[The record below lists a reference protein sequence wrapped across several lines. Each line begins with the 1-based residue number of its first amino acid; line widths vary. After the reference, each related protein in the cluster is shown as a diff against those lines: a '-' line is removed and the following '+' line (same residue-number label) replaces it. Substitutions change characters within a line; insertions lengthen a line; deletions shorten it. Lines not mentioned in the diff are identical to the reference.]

1 VEASQDRGSIRTT
14 VRWVSGV
21 NVLAGV
27 WLMLAPFALGYG
39 DVTAAV
45 WNDVIIGLTVF
56 VLALFR
62 EAKPLE
68 HEGVSWT
75 NFVLGAWLLVAPFVA
90 GYGDVGAAVGND
102 ITLGVIIL
110 ICAAW
115 SAVASRN
122 VQPAS

>member
-1 VEASQDRGSIRTT
+1 MTSADQKRPAIRST

-45 WNDVIIGLTVF
+45 WNDVIIGLSVF

-75 NFVLGAWLLVAPFVA
+75 NFVLGLWLLAAPFVA
-90 GYGDVGAAVGND
+90 GYGDVGSAVGND
-102 ITLGVIIL
+102 ITVGIVVL
-110 ICAAW
+110 IFAAW
-115 SAVASRN
+115 SAVASRD
-122 VQPAS
+122 VRPA